1 MGGEE
6 AAIHEIG
13 FMSQL
18 ITNIDMMQS
27 EAASSLQSLIAKTQE
42 LNEEIESQF
51 ELFRSKPTKTKNLS
65 EKQKSR
71 IRTVLTQFEQSDDEE
86 QVDLEDI
93 PLGDGKYEKI
103 SQFSQNV
110 RKLQK
115 MIKAEQVIDQMKR
128 HSSKDAQSSKVR
140 RPKLTVNQIDG
151 SAPTKRSRPQEG
163 ALTPA
168 NESSSQSQQITPNT
182 L

>member
-86 QVDLEDI
+86 
-93 PLGDGKYEKI
+93 
-103 SQFSQNV
+103 
-110 RKLQK
+110 
-115 MIKAEQVIDQMKR
+115 
-128 HSSKDAQSSKVR
+128 
-140 RPKLTVNQIDG
+140 
-151 SAPTKRSRPQEG
+151 
-163 ALTPA
+163 
-168 NESSSQSQQITPNT
+168 
-182 L
+182 